1 MESQDENR
9 LPVTPGQP
17 NATSTPFLHHQT
29 SSSNFND
36 LNDEE
41 LQVLTSLALNAL
53 RTRGIS
59 LNALQHAPKVPDIF
73 DNAKYEQITCVGL
86 QPKYNGSP
94 DELIPTLNMIHIR
107 RQNEV
112 WYAATFLRQ
121 DDSNIDLVR
130 QFSQIRQETVQSKA
144 KDLWDSPTSMTSRHT
159 RGTETYNS
167 RLLALFL
174 TNSLT
179 ADFAALLHS
188 HIDPNYSTD
197 GPTLLFTMCNHIH
210 RNHLAFVESIKNKI
224 RLATLSEYKNDVPTF
239 LRYLQDNL
247 RLITSTGAN
256 DSSHNDLIPHI
267 LLQLRSTTIPLFQQ
281 SVLKWQREYMESSLA
296 LTPSSLL
303 TLADE
308 ETQILKHSGQWV
320 ETIDPSIAALQAMI
334 TSNKDGSL
342 KFFQT
347 LAANFTELSKRQK
360 EINRDYRSY
369 RDERYRDTNNNPDW
383 LFIPPSDMSE
393 ARTYK
398 GRQWYFCTKCGRNGR
413 WVCTHTDETH
423 RSPPRQEA
431 YDDGYSRRSQR
442 GIPYDNDARSFDYY
456 GPRRPPYRPD
466 YDHRPRDNRSRSP
479 YRSRSRSPTSRH
491 ERSVSFRPPTPTP
504 KSPTAHLSLYDSITD

>member
-1 MESQDENR
+1 MENQDENR
-9 LPVTPGQP
+9 SPVTPGQSS
-17 NATSTPFLHHQT
+17 ATSTPFLHRPT
-29 SSSNFND
+29 SSANFND

-59 LNALQHAPKVPDIF
+59 MNAIPHVPKVPDIF
-73 DNAKYEQITCVGL
+73 DNAKYEQIACAGL
-86 QPKYNGSP
+86 QLKYNGSP

-121 DDSNIDLVR
+121 DNSNIDLVR
-130 QFSQIRQETVQSKA
+130 QFSQIKQETVQSKA
-144 KDLWDSPTSMTSRHT
+144 KELWDNPTSMSTRHT

-188 HIDPNYSTD
+188 RIDPSYSID

-247 RLITSTGAN
+247 RLITSTGTADN
-256 DSSHNDLIPHI
+256 SHNDLIPHI

-320 ETIDPSIAALQAMI
+320 ETIDPSVAAMQALI
-334 TSNKDGSL
+334 TSNKDGSI

-347 LAANFTELSKRQK
+347 LAANFTELSNRQK
-360 EINRDYRSY
+360 EINRDYRNY
-369 RDERYRDTNNNPDW
+369 REERHRDNNNNPDW
-383 LFIPPSDMSE
+383 LFTPPKDMSE

-413 WVCTHTDETH
+413 WVCTHNDETH
-423 RSPPRQEA
+423 RSPPRQDA
-431 YDDGYSRRSQR
+431 YNDGYARRGNR
-442 GIPYDNDARSFDYY
+442 GASYDNDAKSYDHY
-456 GPRRPPYRPD
+456 GPRRSYYRHD
-466 YDHRPRDNRSRSP
+466 TERAREYRSRSP
-479 YRSRSRSPTSRH
+479 YRSRSRSPTSRSD
-491 ERSVSFRPPTPTP
+491 RSV
-504 KSPTAHLSLYDSITD
+504 LSVHQHRHQKVPWLICPCMIQSQIL

>member
-1 MESQDENR
+1 MENQDENR
-9 LPVTPGQP
+9 SPVTPGQSS
-17 NATSTPFLHHQT
+17 ATSTPFLHRPT

-59 LNALQHAPKVPDIF
+59 MNAIPHVPKVPDIF
-73 DNAKYEQITCVGL
+73 DNAKYEQIACAGL

-130 QFSQIRQETVQSKA
+130 QFSQIKHETVQSKA
-144 KDLWDSPTSMTSRHT
+144 KELWDSPTSMSSRHT

-210 RNHLAFVESIKNKI
+210 HNHLAFVESIKNKNP
-224 RLATLSEYKNDVPTF
+224 LATLSEYKNDVPAF

-247 RLITSTGAN
+247 RLITSTGAADN
-256 DSSHNDLIPHI
+256 SHNDLILHI

-320 ETIDPSIAALQAMI
+320 ETIDPFRCCNAGDKILPSR
-334 TSNKDGSL
+334 TS
-342 KFFQT
+342 
-347 LAANFTELSKRQK
+347 
-360 EINRDYRSY
+360 
-369 RDERYRDTNNNPDW
+369 
-383 LFIPPSDMSE
+383 
-393 ARTYK
+393 
-398 GRQWYFCTKCGRNGR
+398 
-413 WVCTHTDETH
+413 
-423 RSPPRQEA
+423 
-431 YDDGYSRRSQR
+431 
-442 GIPYDNDARSFDYY
+442 
-456 GPRRPPYRPD
+456 
-466 YDHRPRDNRSRSP
+466 
-479 YRSRSRSPTSRH
+479 TSM
-491 ERSVSFRPPTPTP
+491 
-504 KSPTAHLSLYDSITD
+504 